1 MQFLTGTNTPDGTGG
16 VLYYGDGS
24 GSGASGQYRSL
35 SGTSG
40 TGDADN
46 FSGTDAHDVMFG
58 DGSGGGEGLCVGSGD
73 KLDILG
79 LLTGY
84 TPGTSTLSQWVT
96 VTTGQTAPGTS
107 TTNSTKLVI
116 DIDGMASGTVLQ
128 TLWLEGTT
136 LSTTDVSVLK
146 NNAVLV
152 A

>member
-1 MQFLTGTNTPDGTGG
+1 FDNDTFKWNASDAGTGATD
-16 VLYYGDGS
+16 VIKDFS
-24 GSGASGQYRSL
+24 AWN
-35 SGTSG
+35 GT
-40 TGDADN
+40 
-46 FSGTDAHDVMFG
+46 
-58 DGSGGGEGLCVGSGD
+58 EGD